1 MKSDT
6 PYIVVALVIAMV
18 MHELSHG
25 LVAKFFG
32 DTTAQNAGRLTLN
45 PIKHI
50 DPMGSIVVPLVLAA
64 GQMAAIGHIQ
74 FLYGWAKPIPVQA
87 LQLRW
92 KGVQHPRQLMAV
104 VAFAGPAMNFLL
116 ALLGGVLLYTN
127 VLPVFFLY
135 FILINLTIGIFN
147 LLPVPPMDGG
157 RIAVGLL
164 PLPVARVYARAERFG
179 IMAVLLLLFVL
190 PTVAGQ
196 FGAHFD
202 PFRDGMN
209 RVMPWAV
216 RQVLWITGH
225 GAANGI

>member
-1 MKSDT
+1 MESDT
-6 PYIVVALVIAMV
+6 PYIVAALVIAMV
-18 MHELSHG
+18 LHELSHG

-32 DTTAQNAGRLTLN
+32 DTTAQRAGRLTLN

-50 DPMGSIVVPLVLAA
+50 DPMGSLVVPLVLAV
-64 GQMAAIGHIQ
+64 GQMATLGHIQ
-74 FLYGWAKPIPVQA
+74 FLYGWAKPVPVQPME
-87 LQLRW
+87 LRLN
-92 KGVQHPRQLMAV
+92 GVQHPRQLMAV
-104 VAFAGPAMNFLL
+104 VAIAGPAMNFLL
-116 ALLGGVLLYTN
+116 AILGGLLLYTGL
-127 VLPVFFLY
+127 VPVFFVY

-157 RIAVGLL
+157 RIAVGVL
-164 PLPVARVYARAERFG
+164 PLPIALVYARAERFG

-209 RVMPWAV
+209 QVMPWAV
-216 RQVLWITGH
+216 RQVLWLTGH
-225 GAANGI
+225 GSDHGV